1 MLNQKSKH
9 MRLKSIIT
17 TLILLFCATFTAS
30 ATKITNTDEILEIN
44 GVYTIVITG
53 NNVIGR
59 DGPAGYDTGVRFK
72 KGQRLTCYGMDGSWY
87 KVKYGNGVRWV
98 SSSYA
103 TPVKQTT
110 TAAPVKNDYV
120 VITGNRVIGRTSPAG
135 ADSGVRF
142 NRGQRLLYLGYN
154 GSWLKVKYN
163 NRVLWVSD
171 SYGYVQ

>member
-1 MLNQKSKH
+1 

-30 ATKITNTDEILEIN
+30 ATEITNTDEILEIN

-72 KGQRLTCYGMDGSWY
+72 RGQRLTCYGMDGSWY

>member
-1 MLNQKSKH
+1 MKMKS
-9 MRLKSIIT
+9 LIT
-17 TLILLFCATFTAS
+17 TLFLLLAMTCNVMAGEIASSKNYGVLETNGPFT
-30 ATKITNTDEILEIN
+30 II
-44 GVYTIVITG
+44 ITG
-53 NNVIGR
+53 NGVIGR
-59 DGPAGYDTGVRFK
+59 DGPGGYDTGVRFY
-72 KGQRLTCYGMDGSWY
+72 KGQRLTCYGLEQGWY

>member
-1 MLNQKSKH
+1 
-9 MRLKSIIT
+9 MRLRT
-17 TLILLFCATFTAS
+17 ILATILMLFCASFTAS
-30 ATKITNTDEILEIN
+30 ATEITNTDEVLEIN

-72 KGQRLTCYGMDGSWY
+72 KGQKLTCYGLDGSWY

-103 TPVKQTT
+103 TPVKAATK
-110 TAAPVKNDYV
+110 AAPATTEYV
-120 VITGNRVIGRTSPAG
+120 VITGNSVIGRKTPAG
-135 ADSGVRF
+135 ADSGFRF
-142 NRGQRLLYLGYN
+142 NKGQRLPYLGYQ
-154 GSWLKVKYN
+154 GSWLKVNYKG
-163 NRVLWVSD
+163 RILWVSD